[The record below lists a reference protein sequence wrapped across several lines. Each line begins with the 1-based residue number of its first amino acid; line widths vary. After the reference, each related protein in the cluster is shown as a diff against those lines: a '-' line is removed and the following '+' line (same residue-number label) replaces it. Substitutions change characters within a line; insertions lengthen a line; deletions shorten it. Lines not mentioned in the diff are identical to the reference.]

1 MLGEAA
7 LTAADASRYLE
18 SYSSAIDSIGRS
30 VNDPGDIFAAPSIS
44 VKLSALHPRYS
55 YTQYDRVMN
64 ELVPRVAELAMLA
77 RDRGIALTIDAEEAD
92 RLELSLEIFERVY
105 RDKRL
110 TDYEGLGVAVQ
121 AYMRRA
127 SDVVKFL
134 TASAESVGR
143 RIPVRLVKGAYWDT
157 EVKHGQELGL
167 ESYPVFTRKAHT
179 DISYLACA
187 RMVVNAGN
195 NLYPQFATHNAGT
208 DWSQRQRPGRHIC
221 GAQYIRQTF
230 RTTSTLFVHSIRQG
244 HE

>member
-1 MLGEAA
+1 
-7 LTAADASRYLE
+7 
-18 SYSSAIDSIGRS
+18 
-30 VNDPGDIFAAPSIS
+30 
-44 VKLSALHPRYS
+44 
-55 YTQYDRVMN
+55 MN

-143 RIPVRLVKGAYWDT
+143 RIPVRRL
-157 EVKHGQELGL
+157 
-167 ESYPVFTRKAHT
+167 SR
-179 DISYLACA
+179 
-187 RMVVNAGN
+187 
-195 NLYPQFATHNAGT
+195 
-208 DWSQRQRPGRHIC
+208 
-221 GAQYIRQTF
+221 
-230 RTTSTLFVHSIRQG
+230 
-244 HE
+244 